1 VVFQVRRRNRKGVSA
16 FPSMTV
22 QASSRVSTDGQSLEA
37 QDAALRAAGA
47 ERVYAEKQS
56 GIKQTALHWRAACA
70 G

>member
-1 VVFQVRRRNRKGVSA
+1 
-16 FPSMTV
+16 MTV